1 MTNQSIPFCVGLKY
15 AFQSPSNLYF
25 VMDFCQVRKR
35 SFFPPPPPR
44 FIDRNDRFTKTGSG
58 QT

>member
-35 SFFPPPPPR
+35 SFFPPPTTVYR
-44 FIDRNDRFTKTGSG
+44 
-58 QT
+58 